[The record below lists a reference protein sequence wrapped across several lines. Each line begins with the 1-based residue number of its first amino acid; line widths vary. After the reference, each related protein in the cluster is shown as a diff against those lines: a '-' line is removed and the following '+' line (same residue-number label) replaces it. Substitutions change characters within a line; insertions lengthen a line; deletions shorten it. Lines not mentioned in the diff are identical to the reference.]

1 MAKGVGFIFF
11 SRYVAVSWLAIFSSL
26 VPQTVGQAAYKLIQN
41 ENAGSGIY
49 VAHLQVQQEF
59 IYLFYHLL
67 FMSEKWIRKG

>member
-1 MAKGVGFIFF
+1 MAKGVGIIFF
-11 SRYVAVSWLAIFSSL
+11 SRYAVVGWLAIFSSL
-26 VPQTVGQAAYKLIQN
+26 VPQMLGQATYKLIQN
-41 ENAGSGIY
+41 ENVGSGIY